1 MTASRHTSSKRRET
15 SPVCLSSPTSGIR
28 RRAPNVPRRRY
39 TTDSG
44 VEMRRLSIGD
54 FYKIRPDLR
63 PANDNATDEPQGK
76 EE

>member
-1 MTASRHTSSKRRET
+1 M
-15 SPVCLSSPTSGIR
+15 
-28 RRAPNVPRRRY
+28 PRRRY